1 MKLTMRNL
9 RRIIRE
15 QLEDEMALP
24 KQEWVLLQAGDPRR
38 DAIQQQLFD
47 MVTDAYAD
55 KGGHPKISSP
65 GSLNK
70 YTYWIVED
78 LDDDP
83 EVDVAMLGKPKPGG
97 NKLGAAATDGTG
109 PAKAAYKE
117 KSAELRKGG
126 SVGGVGNWWGEVS
139 GVPAYA
145 SLSRGA
151 PAIED
156 EATVRA
162 LLPGKPVIWHGMHP
176 DEDAA
181 PLFKAHPGWYTR
193 TDIGH
198 TKIIVGNPDI

>member
-15 QLEDEMALP
+15 QLEGEMALP
-24 KQEWVLLQAGDPRR
+24 KQEWVLLQTGDPRR

-47 MVTDAYAD
+47 MVMEVYEPI
-55 KGGHPKISSP
+55 GGHPKIESP
-65 GSLNK
+65 ASLGR
-70 YTYWIVED
+70 YTFWIVQDIDE
-78 LDDDP
+78 DP
-83 EVDVAMLGKPKPGG
+83 EADVAIFAKPAVGG
-97 NKLGAAATDGTG
+97 NKLGAAATDGSQ
-109 PAKAAYKE
+109 PAKDAYKD

-126 SVGGVGNWWGEVS
+126 SIAGIGNWWGEVS
-139 GVPAYA
+139 KQPAYA
-145 SLSRGA
+145 ALKRGA

-162 LLPGKPVIWHGMHP
+162 LLPGKPIIWHGMHP
-176 DEDAA
+176 DKDAD

>member
-9 RRIIRE
+9 RCIIRE
-15 QLEDEMALP
+15 QLETEMELP
-24 KQEWVLLQAGDPRR
+24 KNEWVLLQTGDPRR

-47 MVTDAYAD
+47 MVMDAYAD

-65 GSLNK
+65 GSLDR
-70 YTYWIVED
+70 YTFWIVQD
-78 LDDDP
+78 IDDDP
-83 EVDVAMLGKPKPGG
+83 EADVAMFAKPAAGG
-97 NKLGAAATDGTG
+97 NKLGAAATDGSG

-145 SLSRGA
+145 ALSRGA
-151 PAIED
+151 PAVED

-162 LLPGKPVIWHGMHP
+162 LLPGKPVVWHGMHP
-176 DEDAA
+176 DPDAP
-181 PLFKAHPGWYTR
+181 PLFKDHPGWYTR

-198 TKIIVGNPDI
+198 TKIIVGNPNI

>member
-24 KQEWVLLQAGDPRR
+24 KQEWVLLQAGDSRR
-38 DAIQQQLFD
+38 DTIQQQLFD
-47 MVTDAYAD
+47 MTIEAYAD
-55 KGGHPKISSP
+55 KGGHPKITSP
-65 GSLNK
+65 GSLDR
-70 YTYWIVED
+70 YTFWIVQDIDE
-78 LDDDP
+78 DP
-83 EVDVAMLGKPKPGG
+83 EVDVAMFAKPAVGG

-117 KSAELRKGG
+117 KSADLRSGG

-145 SLSRGA
+145 ALSRGA

-156 EATVRA
+156 EETVRA
-162 LLPGKPVIWHGMHP
+162 LLPGKPVVWHGMHP
-176 DEDAA
+176 DSDAP
-181 PLFKAHPGWYTR
+181 PLFKDHPGWYTR

-198 TKIIVGNPDI
+198 TKIIVGNPDV